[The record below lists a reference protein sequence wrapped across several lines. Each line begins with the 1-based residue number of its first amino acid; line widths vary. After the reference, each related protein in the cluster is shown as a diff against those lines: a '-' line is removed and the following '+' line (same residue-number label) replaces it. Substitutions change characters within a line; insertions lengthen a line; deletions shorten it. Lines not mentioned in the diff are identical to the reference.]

1 MSHQIYSKSIYF
13 NTNKTCVE
21 VPTSMQMAVNRNAQ
35 GLLYVP
41 PSTHKAIR
49 WSNKDPLLEAET
61 HNVSCHIANLSDKKE
76 HLRWRSSQGDK
87 KTL

>member
-1 MSHQIYSKSIYF
+1 MLVNPLFDIGA
-13 NTNKTCVE
+13 T
-21 VPTSMQMAVNRNAQ
+21 PMQMAVNRNAQ

-41 PSTHKAIR
+41 LSTHKAIR
-49 WSNKDPLLEAET
+49 WSNKDLLLEAEI